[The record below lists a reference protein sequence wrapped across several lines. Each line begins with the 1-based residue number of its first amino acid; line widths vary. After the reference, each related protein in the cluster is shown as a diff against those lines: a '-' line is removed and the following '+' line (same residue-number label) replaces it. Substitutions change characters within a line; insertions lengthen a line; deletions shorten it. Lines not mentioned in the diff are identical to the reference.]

1 MPLSTFLHLL
11 LKTKKGNTDRN
22 MHQTKFPHTEI
33 MHAFKGLT
41 LHKQL
46 PKSSS
51 VDDFFQCCGSAHN
64 HTGALRRFPLKNAT
78 TNR

>member
-41 LHKQL
+41 LHNSSPKVL
-46 PKSSS
+46 PSTTFPMLRLCTQSY
-51 VDDFFQCCGSAHN
+51 
-64 HTGALRRFPLKNAT
+64 RRFAKVPPEE
-78 TNR
+78 RDDE